1 MSIATIVI
9 ALVLAFI
16 AWKVLTGVIKIAAI
30 VGIIALAIWFVSQ
43 GGLGA

>member
-16 AWKVLTGVIKIAAI
+16 AWKLLTGLIKVAAI
-30 VGIIALAIWFVSQ
+30 VGIIALAAWFVSQ
-43 GGLGA
+43 GGLA